1 MTNIIYI
8 VATDLIE
15 KNGGC
20 DVEDIYNVLLQFNS
34 FKFKRSFI
42 QEELKKLTDIVQVEG
57 VYTFPPREIFL
68 PRTALAEKLCN
79 NIGKTVEVEFGVK
92 RGGTDTLEC
101 KVMKVD
107 SIGRCHVKRIDNQY
121 RQYDNDRLK
130 MVKIG
135 NTTYK
140 LKK

>member
-1 MTNIIYI
+1 MTNIIEI
-8 VATDLIE
+8 VTIDLIE

-20 DVEDIYNVLLQFNS
+20 DVEDIFNVLLQFNS
-34 FKFKRSFI
+34 FNFKRSFI
-42 QEELKKLTDIVQVEG
+42 HEELSKITDIVQVEG
-57 VYTFPPREIFL
+57 IYTFPPREVFL
-68 PRTALAEKLCN
+68 PRTALAEKLN
-79 NIGKTVEVEFGVK
+79 NNVGKNVEVTFGVK

-130 MVKIG
+130 MVKVG

>member
-1 MTNIIYI
+1 MTNIIEI
-8 VATDLIE
+8 ITKDLIE

-34 FKFKRSFI
+34 FNFKRSFI
-42 QEELKKLTDIVQVEG
+42 HEELKKLTDIVQVEG

-68 PRTALAEKLCN
+68 PKTALAEKLSR

-92 RGGTDTLEC
+92 RGGTDTLQC
-101 KVMKVD
+101 KIERID
-107 SIGRCHVKRIDNQY
+107 TIGMCHVKRIDSQF
-121 RQYDNDRLK
+121 RQYSNSRLK

-135 NTTYK
+135 NTTYR

>member
-1 MTNIIYI
+1 
-8 VATDLIE
+8 
-15 KNGGC
+15 
-20 DVEDIYNVLLQFNS
+20 
-34 FKFKRSFI
+34 
-42 QEELKKLTDIVQVEG
+42 
-57 VYTFPPREIFL
+57 
-68 PRTALAEKLCN
+68 
-79 NIGKTVEVEFGVK
+79 
-92 RGGTDTLEC
+92 
-101 KVMKVD
+101 MKVD